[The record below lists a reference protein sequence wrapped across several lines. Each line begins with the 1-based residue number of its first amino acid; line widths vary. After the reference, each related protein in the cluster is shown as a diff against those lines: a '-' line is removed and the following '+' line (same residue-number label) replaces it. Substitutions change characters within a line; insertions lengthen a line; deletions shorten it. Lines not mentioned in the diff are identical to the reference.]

1 MSSHE
6 SIYPPVIGIEA
17 LKIVGKLDQL
27 GFNSC
32 IITDASAFINEGG
45 LASILYNCEGPKE

>member
-27 GFNSC
+27 GFSNC
-32 IITDASAFINEGG
+32 IITEASAFINEGG
-45 LASILYNCEGPKE
+45 LASILYN